1 MAYSAGRDAFVTGK
15 TLEGKVIALC
25 VTGSIAAVEVVG
37 LAHALRRRGAG
48 VQAVMTEA
56 AARIIHPDAVT
67 YATGRP
73 AVTGITGMVEH
84 VDFCGEGGKADLL
97 LIAPCTANTLAK
109 IALGIDDTPV
119 TTFATTAIGRG
130 MPVIVAP
137 AMHGSMYRH
146 PAMAGHM
153 KTLRGWGIEVIEPRI
168 EEGKAKL
175 ASPETI
181 VLLAERSL
189 LGKLLGGKRVVV
201 TSGPCA
207 EAVDDVRI
215 LTTRST
221 GQMGREMALQAYRLG
236 ADVTVVHKGILPCVR
251 NIQAGSAGEMREAV
265 HRIFRTEGADIY
277 VSAAAISDFSPRRVK
292 GKIRSGAPVTLDLEP
307 LPKLLEE
314 VCASYHPVTIAFK
327 LGRDEEEAARA
338 LLDRGV
344 QVVVVNAP
352 EAMGASEAVVT
363 ILSGDGSRT
372 AQGSK
377 EEVAAAVWTALL

>member
-15 TLEGKVIALC
+15 TLEGKVIALG

>member
-1 MAYSAGRDAFVTGK
+1 VTGR
-15 TLEGKVIALC
+15 TLEGKVIALG

-48 VQAVMTEA
+48 VQAVMTRA
-56 AARIIHPDAVT
+56 STRIIHPDAVT

-73 AVTGITGMVEH
+73 AITGITGMVEH

-97 LIAPCTANTLAK
+97 LVVPCTANTLAK

-130 MPVIVAP
+130 MPVIIAP

-146 PAMAGHM
+146 PAIAGHM
-153 KTLRGWGIEVIEPRI
+153 KRLAEWGIDVIEPRI

-175 ASPETI
+175 ATPESI
-181 VLLAERSL
+181 VLHVERAL
-189 LGKLLGGKRVVV
+189 LGKPLGGKRVVV

-221 GQMGREMALQAYRLG
+221 GMMGREMALLAYRLG
-236 ADVTVVHKGILPCVR
+236 ADVTVIHNGIFPCVR
-251 NIQAGSAGEMREAV
+251 NITVQSAAEMREAV
-265 HRIFRTEGADIY
+265 HSIFREEGADIY

-314 VCASYHPVTIAFK
+314 VLEFYHPVTIAFK
-327 LGRDEEEAARA
+327 LGRDEEEAANA
-338 LLDRGV
+338 FLDRGV
-344 QVVVVNAP
+344 KIVVLNTPDAMGAP
-352 EAMGASEAVVT
+352 EAEVT
-363 ILSGDGSRT
+363 ILSRDGKRT
-372 AQGSK
+372 FGGSK
-377 EEVAAAVWTALL
+377 EEVAAAVWTVLL

>member
-15 TLEGKVIALC
+15 TLEGKVIVLG

-37 LAHALRRRGAG
+37 LAHALRRRGAA
-48 VQAVMTEA
+48 VQAVMTGA

-73 AVTGITGMVEH
+73 AITALSGMVEH
-84 VDFCGEGGKADLL
+84 VDLCGEGGRADLL

-146 PAMAGHM
+146 PAITAHL
-153 KTLRGWGIEVIEPRI
+153 KTLAGWGIEVIEPRL

-175 ASPETI
+175 AAPETI

-189 LGKLLGGKRVVV
+189 LGKPLGGKRVVV

-221 GQMGREMALQAYRLG
+221 GQMGREMAMQAYRLG
-236 ADVTVVHKGILPCVR
+236 ADVTVVHNGILPCVR
-251 NIQAGSAGEMREAV
+251 NIQAGNAGEMREAV

-277 VSAAAISDFSPRRVK
+277 VSAAAISDFSPRRVQ

-307 LPKLLEE
+307 LPKLLDE
-314 VCASYHPVTIAFK
+314 VCASYHPVAIAFK
-327 LGRDEEEAARA
+327 LGRDEEGAAKA
-338 LLDRGV
+338 LLGRGV
-344 QVVVVNAP
+344 RVVVVNAP
-352 EAMGASEAVVT
+352 EVMGAPEAAVT

-372 AQGSK
+372 AEGSK
-377 EEVAAAVWTALL
+377 EEVAAAIWSALL